1 MGKVM
6 PTIDAGLRAWLEA
19 QRLFFVAS
27 APSGRDGHLNCSPKG
42 GDSLRVVGPTAV
54 AYLDQ
59 TGSGIETIAHVRD
72 NGRLVIMLCAFE
84 GAPRIVRLHGKAK
97 VLTPGQPGYADLA
110 AAFGPARLG
119 VRAIVRLEA
128 TRISDS
134 CGFGVPLYRYEGERT
149 GCLRAREERD
159 EPRWSAGP
167 AARRM
172 MPRDPRARSALR
184 SCRGPRPATP
194 RHPARSET
202 APAGSVR

>member
-1 MGKVM
+1 
-6 PTIDAGLRAWLEA
+6 LRAWLEA

-134 CGFGVPLYRYEGERT
+134 CGFGVPLYRYEGEREQLEVWAQKK
-149 GCLRAREERD
+149 GPDGLAAYVREKN
-159 EPRWSAGP
+159 
-167 AARRM
+167 
-172 MPRDPRARSALR
+172 
-184 SCRGPRPATP
+184 ATSLDGLP
-194 RHPARSET
+194 GLPLGE
-202 APAGSVR
+202 